1 MASRTIEVQ
10 GVAYTFDAAD
20 ITNDEGMAIEKAV
33 GTTFDKWNENLA
45 AGSMLAMTA
54 LVWLLQRRDSP
65 GLKIQD
71 VHFKVG
77 DLAFKGEDGDE
88 ETDAS
93 RPVTE
98 VVAGGTRA
106 EFDPAD
112 PTPAPS
118 PSTDGASETSPS
130 SPTSSESSLGNTEG

>member
-1 MASRTIEVQ
+1 MASRTITVK
-10 GVAYTFDAAD
+10 GVDYTFDAAD

-33 GTTFDKWNENLA
+33 GTTFDQWNENLA

-54 LVWLLQRRDSP
+54 LVWLLQRRDNP

-77 DLAFKGEDGDE
+77 DLAFKGGEDDA
-88 ETDAS
+88 DAS
-93 RPVTE
+93 GASTE
-98 VVAGGTRA
+98 VVPGGTRA

-118 PSTDGASETSPS
+118 PSTDGASETSPDS
-130 SPTSSESSLGNTEG
+130 TTSSESSPGSTTV